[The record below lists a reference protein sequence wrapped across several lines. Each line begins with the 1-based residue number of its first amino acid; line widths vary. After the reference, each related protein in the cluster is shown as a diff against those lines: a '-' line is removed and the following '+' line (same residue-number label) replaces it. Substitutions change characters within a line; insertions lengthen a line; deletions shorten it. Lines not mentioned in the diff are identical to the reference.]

1 MQEEN
6 LIHQFIERNEEAIS
20 ESKQRYASYCL
31 AIAQNILTNRED
43 AEECLNDALLAAW
56 NSIPPHHPE
65 NLKTYLGKLTR
76 EISIDRFRKKNAQ
89 KRIPSGFVI
98 PFEELEE
105 MIGRSEVAASVE
117 EAELSRRISLFLRSL
132 KEHERN
138 VFIRRYWYCDS
149 VESICARFGFGK
161 SRVLMM
167 LKRTRDRLAGYLK
180 KEGF

>member
-31 AIAQNILTNRED
+31 AIAQNILTDRED

-105 MIGRSEVAASVE
+105 MIGQSEVAASVE

>member
-6 LIHQFIERNEEAIS
+6 LIHQFVERNEEAIS
-20 ESKQRYASYCL
+20 ESKQRYASYCF
-31 AIAQNILTNRED
+31 AIAQNILTDRED

-98 PFEELEE
+98 PFDELDE
-105 MIGRSEVAASVE
+105 MIWKSEVAAYVE
-117 EAELSRRISLFLRSL
+117 EAELSSRISLFLRS
-132 KEHERN
+132 
-138 VFIRRYWYCDS
+138 
-149 VESICARFGFGK
+149 
-161 SRVLMM
+161 
-167 LKRTRDRLAGYLK
+167 
-180 KEGF
+180 

>member
-31 AIAQNILTNRED
+31 AIAQNILTDRED

-56 NSIPPHHPE
+56 NSIPPHRPE

-117 EAELSRRISLFLRSL
+117 ESELSRRISLFLRSL